1 MLTNTWVDGKV
12 PKERENL
19 LIQETESHLPN
30 ECPWGDRIYWPRG
43 QTQFIQVH
51 LYLKMMDSGWMN
63 SEVLSRVIYKFVN
76 WGTFL
81 DPCWRE
87 KRNSAGQKERRDVG
101 LRRRERPWRLV
112 RKEKNHTT
120 SEEQRTH
127 VSYLCEYSLTFQKW
141 SYKSSQEMTVKE
153 L

>member
-19 LIQETESHLPN
+19 LIQETESQLLN
-30 ECPWGDRIYWPRG
+30 ECPWEDRIHWPRG
-43 QTQFIQVH
+43 QTQFSKVH

-63 SEVLSRVIYKFVN
+63 SKVLSHAIYTFVN
-76 WGTFL
+76 LWTFL
-81 DPCWRE
+81 DPCWRK
-87 KRNSAGQKERRDVG
+87 KRNSPGQKERRDAG
-101 LRRRERPWRLV
+101 LRLRERPWRLV
-112 RKEKNHTT
+112 RKKENHRT
-120 SEEQRTH
+120 SEEKRTH
-127 VSYLCEYSLTFQKW
+127 VSYLCEYSLTLQKQ